1 MSRIALTRDLI
12 ARHPIYQAP
21 LGGFPTVR
29 LAATV
34 ASAGAI
40 GSYPLHATRPADADR
55 QLARLARLSRG
66 PVVIAFTGEWEREEL
81 LPIALRHGF
90 RHFHVLWWNG
100 PRLAGRIRA
109 LGGTVLWQVGTIGQ
123 ADEALTHGAD
133 ALIAQGTEAG
143 GPVRSPL
150 PVRELAADLRAFAG
164 DRMPII
170 AGGGLAT
177 RRDASEVRD
186 AGADA
191 ALFGTRFL
199 LTPESGAP
207 ARDKARLL
215 RARSEDLLLD
225 TRLVGTWPCAPRR
238 RLVTAFDEDRP
249 TLFAGLGVG
258 AMHALE
264 PAAALVRKL
273 SPR

>member
-1 MSRIALTRDLI
+1 MARVTLTRTFV
-12 ARHPIYQAP
+12 ARRPVVQAT
-21 LGGFPTVR
+21 LGGFPTLR
-29 LAATV
+29 LAAAV
-34 ASAGAI
+34 ASAG
-40 GSYPLHATRPADADR
+40 GVGTFPLQRIRPDEADR
-55 QLARLARLSRG
+55 RLSRLARLARG
-66 PVVIAFTGEWEREEL
+66 PVVIAFTDEWERDEL
-81 LPIALRHGF
+81 LPVALSHGF
-90 RHFHVLWWNG
+90 RQFQVLWWNG
-100 PRLAGRIRA
+100 PRLSERIHR

-123 ADEALTHGAD
+123 ADEALSYGAD
-133 ALIAQGTEAG
+133 VLIVQGTEAG
-143 GPVRSPL
+143 GQVRSPE
-150 PVRELAADLRAFAG
+150 PVRELTAALRAFAG
-164 DRMPII
+164 PSTPLI

-177 RRDASEVRD
+177 RRDAAEVLD

-199 LTPESGAP
+199 LSDESGAP

-215 RARSEDLLLD
+215 RADADDLLLD

-249 TLFAGLGVG
+249 SLFAGLGIG
-258 AMHALE
+258 AIQTLE